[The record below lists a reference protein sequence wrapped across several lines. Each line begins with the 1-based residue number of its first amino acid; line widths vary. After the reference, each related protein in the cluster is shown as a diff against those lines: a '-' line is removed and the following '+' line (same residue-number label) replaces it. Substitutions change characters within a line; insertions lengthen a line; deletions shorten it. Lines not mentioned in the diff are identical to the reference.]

1 MGVDLNEGASRIAQL
16 LQPEQPSDSAEPETA
31 QEEVIQDDVMP
42 EPETVETEAE
52 ETQEAAAESDT
63 ESDPVYTVKVNGEER
78 EVTLDELRKGYM
90 MESDYRKK
98 TTEVSENRKA
108 VEAKSADLAAKLEE
122 VEQVLKLDLEDLNS
136 PENAELKE
144 YDPKAYY
151 EKKEKLESRKR
162 RLQELKGELST
173 EHQAKKLQQ
182 IEQEKELL
190 FQKIPEWLDDTVL
203 KNEVEMVNK
212 LWSDVGFNQDDLERY
227 SDHRLVAISRKAAL
241 YDKLMSAKPETKK
254 VTPKPKQAEPGSTK
268 TQEQRNAEKVAA
280 LKSKVRNS
288 GNMRDAA
295 KAIRQIL
302 G

>member
-16 LQPEQPSDSAEPETA
+16 LQPEKPSDSAEPEMA
-31 QEEVIQDDVMP
+31 KEETIQDDMP
-42 EPETVETEAE
+42 ETEAVEDKE
-52 ETQEAAAESDT
+52 EESPVQEEG

-98 TTEVSENRKA
+98 TTEVSESRKA
-108 VEAKSADLAAKLEE
+108 IEAKVADLSSKLEE
-122 VEQVLKLDLEDLNS
+122 VENVLKLDFNELNS
-136 PENAELKE
+136 PEFAELKE
-144 YDPKAYY
+144 YDPTSYY
-151 EKKEKLESRKR
+151 EKKEKLEKR
-162 RLQELKGELST
+162 QKRLKELKGELEKDQQT
-173 EHQAKKLQQ
+173 KKLQK

-190 FQKIPEWLDDTVL
+190 FQRVPEWLDDTVL
-203 KNEVEMVNK
+203 KTEAEMVNK
-212 LWSDVGFNQDDLERY
+212 LWSDVGFTQEDLERY

-254 VTPKPKQAEPGSTK
+254 VTPKPKQVAPGSTK
-268 TQEQRNAEKVAA
+268 TAEQRNTEKVNA
-280 LKSKVRNS
+280 LRAKVRKS